1 MQDDYIECSE
11 LSGKTIRT
19 LRIRK
24 SAPEETAVELEL
36 SDGTRFSCSLSNR
49 LTINASL
56 YKCGAGSPETIREY
70 EI

>member
-1 MQDDYIECSE
+1 MQDDCIECPE

-24 SAPEETAVELEL
+24 SVGEGTGIDLEF
-36 SDGTRFSCSLSNR
+36 SDGTRFSCSVSNQPILR
-49 LTINASL
+49 ASL
-56 YKCGAGSPETIREY
+56 YRCGGGSPETIREY